1 MAAQDWA
8 LFLIKV
14 LFSGVAI
21 VLIAVFLVRPVIRS
35 LLVRPEILEYTQ
47 DYGGVDAF
55 EMDEVEIPVEGV
67 KPDLRTMIEEARA
80 DPNRT
85 AALVSQWLREKK

>member
-8 LFLIKV
+8 LFSIKV

-35 LLVRPEILEYTQ
+35 LLVRPDILEFTQ
-47 DYGGVDAF
+47 DYSGVDAF
-55 EMDEVEIPVEGV
+55 EMEEVEIPVEGV
-67 KPDLRTMIEEARA
+67 KPDRGTMIEEARS